1 MQIWRI
7 CRLVASLED
16 TRAGSGGDRD
26 MAIDLQ

>member
-1 MQIWRI
+1 MQIWRA

-26 MAIDLQ
+26 MAINPQ